1 MLKGFGTFLLK
12 ELKELMRDPKIL
24 LPMIVVPLV
33 LFPVMGGIMGFAVR
47 SAQEQAV
54 KATLVIVDND
64 GGNWSR
70 TFITFLE
77 NLNQYGFNLTI
88 YSESNI
94 KPLDSEKVLEL
105 LSKYNTTQILEIPE
119 GFSQNVTIHSSNPYV
134 KACVRFYGVLRGVS
148 VFESVGSSAV
158 DALINIFNRYHA
170 PDVLYS
176 EKATVIKGEVKYGVD
191 PAQVSGLLMMQS
203 IALPITVL
211 ILLSYAPQVAAASMA
226 MEKEEKTLETL
237 LTLPIDRLAILWGKL
252 SSSIIV
258 AAIGAVAYMA
268 GYSYMFSSLTAITP
282 TGSNL
287 DLAAL
292 GLVPSALGYLL
303 LGLSLFVTIISV
315 LALAVILSAFAGDVR
330 GAQALVSN
338 IYPLVFLPSIALM
351 YLDINT
357 LPFAFRLVL
366 FAIPFSHPVIA
377 SKAVIMG
384 DYWTILFGIVY
395 VSAFTVVVMYAA
407 SRLFAT
413 EKILTAKLRFK
424 GLKSRRGEKP
434 AEEI

>member
-33 LFPVMGGIMGFAVR
+33 MFPVLGAVMGYAVQT
-47 SAQEQAV
+47 AQEQAI
-54 KATLVIVDND
+54 KAALIIVDND
-64 GGNWSR
+64 SGTWSSI
-70 TFITFLE
+70 FVNFLE
-77 NLNQYGFNLTI
+77 SLNAVGFNLTI
-88 YSESNI
+88 YTENNI
-94 KPLDSEKVLEL
+94 KPLTSEKVLEL

-119 GFSQNVTIHSSNPYV
+119 GFSQNVTAHFSDPNV
-134 KACVRFYGVLRGVS
+134 KAYVRFYGVLRGAS

-158 DALINIFNRYHA
+158 DALIHMFNRYHA

-176 EKATVIKGEVKYGVD
+176 EKATVIKGEIKYDVD
-191 PAQVSGLLMMQS
+191 PAAVSGLLMMQS

-237 LTLPIDRLAILWGKL
+237 LTLPMDRLAILWGKL

-258 AAIGAVAYMA
+258 AAIGAIAYMA
-268 GYSYMFSSLTAITP
+268 GYSYMFSSVTAMASV
-282 TGSNL
+282 GSNL

-303 LGLSLFVTIISV
+303 LGLSLFVTIISA
-315 LALAVILSAFAGDVR
+315 LALSVILSAFAEDVR
-330 GAQALVSN
+330 SAQALVSY
-338 IYPLVFLPSIALM
+338 IYPLVFVPSIALI

-357 LPFAFRLVL
+357 LPFAFKLIL
-366 FAIPFSHPVIA
+366 FAVPFSHPVIA
-377 SKAVIMG
+377 SKAIVMG
-384 DYWTILFGIVY
+384 DYWTVALGIVY
-395 VSAFTVVVMYAA
+395 VSAFTIVVMYAA
-407 SRLFAT
+407 SKLFAT
-413 EKILTAKLRFK
+413 EKILTAKIKFK
-424 GLKSRRGEKP
+424 GLKKRKGVL
-434 AEEI
+434 AEES